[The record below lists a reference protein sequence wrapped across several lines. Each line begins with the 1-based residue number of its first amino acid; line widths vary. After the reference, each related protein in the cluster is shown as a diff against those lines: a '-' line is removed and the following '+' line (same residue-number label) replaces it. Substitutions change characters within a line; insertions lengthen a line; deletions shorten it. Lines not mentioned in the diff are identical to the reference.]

1 MATFSITNVNDW
13 YTAIGDSHQATPSYT
28 TYLLTT
34 SLTFTSTNPPFLTS
48 TTTPSGSNGALDT
61 DYLYITAGQT
71 FNGQGYLITLN
82 NGCQPTNGMA
92 GIFRTVGVSGNTANI
107 KYINISGA
115 SGLPWDVNGYGC
127 IFIGSF
133 FHTYDPNYVNI
144 QYGIINA
151 STNTNVSPTASPAK
165 YTTWVINFSNNLG
178 NMSIDSLYMYL
189 NGNILGAGS
198 FLPPFGVLNGAY
210 PGYDGNCSITNCVF
224 YCNDIIGAFA
234 KGGAGSL
241 APLLIQNCYFYSA
254 NQSIS
259 SQGAYI
265 IGQSYSETTIT
276 NVYVQLSTYSSSST
290 FSSDVIFLGTSQSET
305 STTTLTNFYTNNT
318 SINSPSAIIIGT
330 PVTSYLFPSPGP
342 TFSSPNGFE
351 AWTSG
356 PNLLTVFKSYPFNS
370 SVYTTFDISPAFL
383 APPICFNSGTVILCY
398 GPMEDTWKPVE
409 SLKKGDLVKTYLHGY
424 RRIDTIISSEIENN
438 ANSLFE
444 CMYRLPKTK
453 DMMEDLIVTGG
464 HSIMEDELPEKVLEM
479 YEMNNW
485 FDGGKDSMIDG
496 KYMVLACLS
505 DKFEKVMTEEKF
517 QIYHF
522 ALENDGEDTKRYLV
536 WANHVLTET
545 PSKAYLQIEKV

>member
-1 MATFSITNVNDW
+1 MSTFSITNVNDW
-13 YTAIGDSHQATPSYT
+13 YTAIGDSHLVTPLYT

-34 SLTFTSTNPPFLTS
+34 NLTFTSTNPPYLTS
-48 TTTPSGSNGALDT
+48 TTTPSGSNGTVDT
-61 DYLYITAGQT
+61 DYLYISAGQT

-82 NGCQPTNGMA
+82 NGCQPANGMA
-92 GIFRTVGVSGNTANI
+92 GIFRTVGVSGNNANI
-107 KYINISGA
+107 QYINIQGA
-115 SGLPWDVNGYGC
+115 SGLPWDVNSFGS
-127 IFIGSF
+127 IFISSF
-133 FHTYDPNYVNI
+133 TPTYDPNYVNI
-144 QYGIINA
+144 QYGIIQA
-151 STNTNVSPTASPAK
+151 STNTNVSPTASPAN
-165 YTTWVINFSNNLG
+165 YTNWVISCSNNTG

-189 NGNILGAGS
+189 NGNVLSAGS
-198 FLPPFGVLNGAY
+198 FIFGVGVSNGTY
-210 PGYDGNCSITNCVF
+210 PGYAGNCSITNCVF
-224 YCNDIIGAFA
+224 YCNDVIGAYLHSS
-234 KGGAGSL
+234 GSGAL
-241 APLLIQNCYFYSA
+241 APTLIQNCYFYIA

-259 SQGAYI
+259 SQGAFI
-265 IGQSYSETTIT
+265 IGASFTDFTLT

-290 FSSDVIFLGTSQSET
+290 YSSDITFFQYNSPTFT
-305 STTTLTNFYTNNT
+305 YTLTNFYTNNT
-318 SINSPSAIIIGT
+318 SINSPSTPIIGT

-342 TFSSPNGFE
+342 TFSSPNGFQ

-356 PNLLTVFKSYPFNS
+356 PNLLSVYKNDPFNT
-370 SVYTTFDISPAFL
+370 SVYTSFDISPAFL
-383 APPICFNSGTVILCY
+383 APPICFNSGTLILCY
-398 GPMEDTWKPVE
+398 GPMEDIWKPVE
-409 SLKKGDLVKTYLHGY
+409 SLKKGELVKTYLHGY

-453 DMMEDLIVTGG
+453 DMKEDLIVTGG

-505 DKFEKVMTEEKF
+505 DKFEKVMTKKKF